1 VHPLLLLPCA
11 LSGSGH
17 RSGVQGDREDY
28 PRFAGSSRMRSA
40 EIPAE
45 IRLVA
50 LDLDGVVYRGRT
62 LLPGVEKALSAV
74 RDRGLELR
82 FVTNNSTLH
91 RSAVAARLVSYG
103 LQVEE
108 SQILTSGAAT
118 ASWVADRVA
127 ADSRILVV
135 GEGGL
140 LEELGEVGMY
150 PFYPV
155 DRGGSWGTDPDL
167 SPREGEEGV
176 TAVVV
181 GLDRAV
187 SYGVIA
193 AAQAA
198 IRDGALYVA
207 TNIDATYPVEGG
219 VLPGAGAVAAAVTAA
234 AGREPVVVGK
244 PSSILAEVLSS
255 TTGISSE
262 ETLFVG
268 DRLETDIAL
277 GVTAGMHTLLVLTGV
292 TARGDLQ
299 DSKIRAD
306 HVLAD
311 LRDLPSLLDSV
322 AAREVDFL
330 PVSSLQRCELLFQ
343 SGNLILHLLHL
354 HELVGTK
361 CVGWQPLAHIFQ
373 PLPPRVEA
381 LTQILS

>member
-1 VHPLLLLPCA
+1 
-11 LSGSGH
+11 
-17 RSGVQGDREDY
+17 
-28 PRFAGSSRMRSA
+28 MRSA

-140 LEELGEVGMY
+140 LEELREVGMY
-150 PFYPV
+150 PFYPG

-299 DSKIRAD
+299 DSKIRPD

-311 LRDLPSLLDSV
+311 LRDLPNLLDSV
-322 AAREVDFL
+322 AARE
-330 PVSSLQRCELLFQ
+330 
-343 SGNLILHLLHL
+343 G
-354 HELVGTK
+354 
-361 CVGWQPLAHIFQ
+361 
-373 PLPPRVEA
+373 
-381 LTQILS
+381 